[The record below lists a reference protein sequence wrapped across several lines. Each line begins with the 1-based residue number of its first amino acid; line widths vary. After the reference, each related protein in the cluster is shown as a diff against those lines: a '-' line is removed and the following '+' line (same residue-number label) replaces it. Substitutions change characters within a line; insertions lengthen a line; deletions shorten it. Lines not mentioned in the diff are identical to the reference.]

1 MSDPLN
7 EVLDRHRQIWRE
19 HMAQA
24 VILATC
30 LGVVVGYLIRAW
42 FG

>member
-1 MSDPLN
+1 MGDALN
-7 EVLDRHRQIWRE
+7 EVLDRHRQIWRAR
-19 HMAQA
+19 MAYA
-24 VILATC
+24 VVVAMC